1 MPDLVVAVSEG
12 TLQQIFRN
20 RVDYTAA
27 SPFDKPDLEATW
39 ANLKVTGH
47 VNFSL
52 ANGDLELLDDG
63 HVHISELDIVWHT
76 LDFTFWI
83 YVPPICVGGWCVETP
98 WPWPDICF
106 PEWCLFDAWFGFP
119 FNLPADGLHS
129 EVSGTF
135 TLLVQHPPNV
145 WKIILDPDGPI
156 DVDVFDLADSIG
168 PLFHNALETGLN
180 GFLGVPD
187 WVIDLLWD
195 LIGAP
200 IEWLLS
206 TVLDIGDDL
215 QEWLE
220 NLLKIDIGLENLLA
234 HSVLTLL
241 DDFSLHEIKEP
252 YELLPADGPNPPV
265 KVKFSSLTISNT
277 DEELIVTVDLLAP

>member
-12 TLQQIFRN
+12 TLQQIFRSV
-20 RVDYTAA
+20 VDNAPA
-27 SPFDKPDLEATW
+27 VDKPDLEWTW

-52 ANGDLELLDDG
+52 ANGDLELLSDG
-63 HVHISELDIVWHT
+63 HVQIKELDIVWHT

-83 YVPPICVGGWCVETP
+83 EIPEVCVGGWCIETP

-106 PEWCLFDAWFGFP
+106 PEWCLFGFWVGFP
-119 FNLPADGLHS
+119 LNMPADGIHS

-135 TLLVQHPPNV
+135 DLLVFHPPDI

-168 PLFHNALETGLN
+168 PLFHNALEDGLN
-180 GFLGVPD
+180 DLLFVPD
-187 WVIDLLWD
+187 WVIDFLWD
-195 LIGAP
+195 VIGEP
-200 IEWLLS
+200 VEWLLS

-220 NLLKIDIGLENLLA
+220 GVLGINVGLENVLA
-234 HSVLTLL
+234 SSVLSLL
-241 DDFSLHEIKEP
+241 DDFVLHEIKEP
-252 YELLPADGPNPPV
+252 YELLPASGPNPPV
-265 KVKFSSLTISNT
+265 KVRFSSLTIGNT
-277 DEELIVTVDLLAP
+277 DEELVVTVDLKVP

>member
-12 TLQQIFRN
+12 TLQQIFRSA
-20 RVDYTAA
+20 VDNAPA
-27 SPFDKPDLEATW
+27 VDKPNLEWTW

-52 ANGDLELLDDG
+52 ANGDLDLLADG
-63 HVHISELDIVWHT
+63 HVQVTELDIVWHT
-76 LDFTFWI
+76 LDFTFWF
-83 YVPPICVGGWCVETP
+83 YVPEVCVGGWCVETP

-106 PEWCLFDAWFGFP
+106 PEWCLFGVWIGVP
-119 FNLPADGLHS
+119 LNMPADGIHS

-135 TLLVQHPPNV
+135 DLLVLHPPDV

-168 PLFHNALETGLN
+168 PLFHNALEDGLN
-180 GFLGVPD
+180 GLLFVPD
-187 WVIDLLWD
+187 WVIDFLWD
-195 LIGAP
+195 LIGEP
-200 IEWLLS
+200 VEWLLS

-220 NLLKIDIGLENLLA
+220 SVLGINVGLENVLA
-234 HSVLTLL
+234 SSVLSLL
-241 DDFSLHEIKEP
+241 DDFVLKEIKEP
-252 YELLPADGPNPPV
+252 YELLPASGPNPPV
-265 KVKFSSLTISNT
+265 KVRFSSLTIGNT
-277 DEELIVTVDLLAP
+277 DDELVVTVDLKVP